1 MAPHDDELI
10 KGEVPPKLAT
20 DPERAKADA
29 DVSRRDFLK
38 TVGVAGVAGSIAP
51 PAPAHGQTP
60 AQSPPR
66 TDAQTQRAQA
76 PGAAPRPI
84 VERPYMRIRQEVSE
98 NLVKRGIVGYADRL
112 RVQPGET
119 IKFMVS
125 SEVPRYRAD
134 IVRLI
139 HGDANPK
146 GPGIKEE
153 VVQTAANGEYAGKRQ
168 ELPLGSYAIVPDNA
182 ALRVTGSFTFAAWIA
197 PTSQRGSSDDS
208 FVGFEGILTKWAGAE
223 RGGYGIFIDET
234 GRLALWLTDAS
245 GKTDKLAAE
254 QPLRPWV
261 PAIPGV
267 NNRPQGVTTAWYF
280 IAVTFDAAS
289 GRVELHQDPLNH
301 FPFDP
306 TRVVAV
312 RTTTVKT
319 IASNDVPLLIAG
331 AWESATK
338 VGAHFNGK
346 IESPR
351 LYRRA
356 LSRQE
361 IAVVKQ
367 GRAAT
372 DALAAWD
379 FSIDIESDKITD
391 TASRKLHGRV
401 VNLPMRAVTGHNWD
415 SAEMDYKRA
424 RQQYGAIYFHDDDI
438 DDAKWDVGFEFRVP
452 ESLKS
457 GVYAARLGAGSFED
471 YIPFTVRP
479 KSGRPTNAK
488 IALLIPTFSYLAY
501 AGTGTSAF
509 RPLSLY
515 SRHSDGSG
523 VCYSSRL
530 RPITNM
536 RPKIQTNNPW
546 QFMADTHLVDWLEVK
561 KFDVDFFTDED
572 LHFEGAALLKPYN
585 VVLTATHP
593 EYYSLEMINGLRTY
607 LSGGG
612 RLMYLGGNGFYWV
625 TPMDPTGRFI
635 EVRRRDGTEH
645 WQGAP
650 GEHYHSLTGEPGGL
664 WRFRGMAPQQFF
676 GVGFTA
682 QGFDRNQPYRRRP
695 GSFDPRAS
703 WIFEGIGRDELIGD
717 HPSLVL
723 EIGAAGS
730 ELDRADFALGTPPH
744 TLVLASSS
752 GHSDAYQH
760 VVEQINTSNSAR
772 PGGTQ
777 NPLVRADMVFLEY
790 PNGGAVFSSSAI
802 AWCGSLSYNNYTNT
816 VSRITENVLRRFASD
831 VPLPPP
837 GPRPSTLDR

>member
-1 MAPHDDELI
+1 MAPHDDEAPET
-10 KGEVPPKLAT
+10 GSEPQTGNSPAT
-20 DPERAKADA
+20 

-38 TVGVAGVAGSIAP
+38 TVAVTGVAATSITATGVQVQT
-51 PAPAHGQTP
+51 QTP
-60 AQSPPR
+60 ARSGGGQQP
-66 TDAQTQRAQA
+66 A
-76 PGAAPRPI
+76 
-84 VERPYMRIRQEVSE
+84 ERPYVRIRQEVSE
-98 NLVKRGIVGYADRL
+98 NLIRRGIVGYADLL

-119 IKFMVS
+119 IRFMVS
-125 SEVPRYRAD
+125 SEAARYRAD

-146 GPGIKEE
+146 GPGIKE
-153 VVQTAANGEYAGKRQ
+153 VLVDTPANAEYSGKRQ
-168 ELPLGSYAIVPDNA
+168 ELPLGSYAIVPDNS
-182 ALRVTGSFTFAAWIA
+182 ALRIAGSFTFTAWIA
-197 PTSQRGSSDDS
+197 PTSQRGTSEDS
-208 FVGFEGILTKWAGAE
+208 FVGYEGILTKWGGGQ

-234 GRLALWLTDAS
+234 GRLALWLTDS
-245 GKTDKLAAE
+245 GGRTEKIAAD

-261 PAIPGV
+261 PAIPGM

-280 IAVTFDAAS
+280 VAVSFDADS
-289 GRVELHQDPLNH
+289 GRVELHQDPLNT
-301 FPFDP
+301 FTFDP
-306 TRVVAV
+306 TRLVTG
-312 RTTTVKT
+312 RTAAIRA
-319 IASNDVPLLIAG
+319 IAANDAPLLIGG
-331 AWESATK
+331 AWETQGK

-356 LSRQE
+356 LSRAD
-361 IAVVKQ
+361 IAGVKQ
-367 GRAAT
+367 GRGPSDSIAS
-372 DALAAWD
+372 WD
-379 FSIDIESDKITD
+379 FSADIESDKITD
-391 TASRKLHGRV
+391 VSSRKLHGRT

-415 SAEMDYKRA
+415 SVEMDYKRA
-424 RQQYGAIYFHDDDI
+424 RQQYGAIYFHDDDL
-438 DDAKWDVGFEFRVP
+438 DDAKWEVGFEFRVP
-452 ESLKS
+452 ETLQS
-457 GVYAARLGAGSFED
+457 GVYAARLRAGSYED
-471 YIPFTVRP
+471 YVPFTVRP
-479 KSGRPTNAK
+479 KKGRPSAAK

-546 QFMADTHLVDWLEVK
+546 QFMADTHLVDWLDVK
-561 KFDVDFFTDED
+561 GFKVDFYTDED
-572 LHFEGAALLKPYN
+572 LHFEGAALFASYK
-585 VVLTATHP
+585 VVMTATHP
-593 EYYSLEMINGLRTY
+593 EYYSLEMLNGLRTY
-607 LSGGG
+607 LNGGG

-682 QGFDRNQPYRRRP
+682 QGFDRNQPYRRMP
-695 GSFDPRAS
+695 GSFDPRAE

-790 PNGGAVFSSSAI
+790 PNGGAVFASSAI
-802 AWCGSLSYNNYTNT
+802 AWCGSLSHNNYTNN
-816 VSRITENVLRRFASD
+816 VSRITENVLRRFASEA
-831 VPLPPP
+831 PLPPP
-837 GPRPSTLDR
+837 SGPRQSTQGAAE

>member
-1 MAPHDDELI
+1 MAPPDE
-10 KGEVPPKLAT
+10 
-20 DPERAKADA
+20 DPDPRSGMAGADETRHRT

-38 TVGVAGVAGSIAP
+38 TIGVTSAATTVAGQRTPLEAQTTQAP
-51 PAPAHGQTP
+51 PRIGSV
-60 AQSPPR
+60 AQGV
-66 TDAQTQRAQA
+66 D
-76 PGAAPRPI
+76 APRY
-84 VERPYMRIRQEVSE
+84 VRIRQEVAE
-98 NLVKRGIVGYADRL
+98 NLVKRGIVGYADHL

-125 SEVPRYRAD
+125 SEASRYRAD

-146 GPGIKEE
+146 GPGIKEVLVE
-153 VVQTAANGEYAGKRQ
+153 ASANGDYSGRRQ
-168 ELPLGSYAIVPDNA
+168 ELPLGSYAVVPDA
-182 ALRVTGSFTFAAWIA
+182 SALRISGSFTFTAWIA
-197 PTSQRGSSDDS
+197 PTSQRGEANDA
-208 FVGFEGILTKWAGAE
+208 FVGFEGVLTKWAGE
-223 RGGYGIFIDET
+223 PRGGYGVFIDEA
-234 GRLALWLTDAS
+234 GRLAIWLTDAS
-245 GKTDKLAAE
+245 GRTEKLHAE
-254 QPLRPWV
+254 QALRPWV
-261 PAIPGV
+261 PAIPGM
-267 NNRPQGVTTAWYF
+267 NQRPQGVTTAWYF
-280 IAVTFDAAS
+280 VAVSFDAAT
-289 GRVELHQDPLNH
+289 GRVALYQDPLNT
-301 FPFDP
+301 FSFDS
-306 TRVVAV
+306 TRAV
-312 RTTTVKT
+312 TGRATTIKS
-319 IASNDVPLLIAG
+319 IATNDVPLLIG
-331 AWESATK
+331 ASWESTGK
-338 VGAHFNGK
+338 VGGHFNGK
-346 IESPR
+346 IENPR

-356 LSRQE
+356 LSRQDIE
-361 IAVVKQ
+361 AVKQ
-367 GRAAT
+367 GRGPG
-372 DALAAWD
+372 DPIAAWD
-379 FSIDIESDKITD
+379 FSVDIESDTITD
-391 TASRKLHGRV
+391 TSPRKLHGRT
-401 VNLPMRAVTGHNWD
+401 VNLPMRAVTGHDWN
-415 SAEMDYKRA
+415 SFEMDYKRA
-424 RQQYGAIYFHDDDI
+424 RHQYGAIYFHDDDI
-438 DDAKWDVGFEFRVP
+438 DDARWDAGFEFRVP
-452 ESLKS
+452 DTLKS
-457 GVYAARLGAGSFED
+457 GVYAARLRTISHED
-471 YIPFTVRP
+471 YVPFVVRP
-479 KSGRPTNAK
+479 KKGRPASK

-561 KFDVDFFTDED
+561 GFDVDCYTDED
-572 LHFEGAALLKPYN
+572 LHFEGAAVFAPYK
-585 VVLTATHP
+585 VVMTATHP
-593 EYYSLEMINGLRTY
+593 EYYSLEMLNGLRTF
-607 LSGGG
+607 LNGGG

-625 TPMDPTGRFI
+625 TPMDPTGRYI

-682 QGFDRNQPYRRRP
+682 QGFDRNSPYTRMP
-695 GSFDPRAS
+695 GSFDPRAA
-703 WIFEGIGRDELIGD
+703 WIFDGIGRDELIGE

-723 EIGAAGS
+723 EVGAAGS

-802 AWCGSLSYNNYTNT
+802 AWCGSLSYNNYTNN

-831 VPLPPP
+831 APLPAPAPP
-837 GPRPSTLDR
+837 RTATQGAQED

>member
-1 MAPHDDELI
+1 MAPHEED
-10 KGEVPPKLAT
+10 PKIRPDSAT
-20 DPERAKADA
+20 PRPQAA

-38 TVGVAGVAGSIAP
+38 TVGVAGVATTIA
-51 PAPAHGQTP
+51 GQE
-60 AQSPPR
+60 SS
-66 TDAQTQRAQA
+66 AQA
-76 PGAAPRPI
+76 PTPQSAPARPPAAP
-84 VERPYMRIRQEVSE
+84 VERPYTRIRQEVSQ

-112 RVQPGET
+112 RIQPGET
-119 IKFMVS
+119 IRFMVS
-125 SEVPRYRAD
+125 SEQPRYRAD

-146 GPGIKEE
+146 GPGIKEVLVE
-153 VVQTAANGEYAGKRQ
+153 TASSAEYSGKHQ
-168 ELPLGSYAIVPDNA
+168 ELPLGSYAIVADNA
-182 ALRVTGSFTFAAWIA
+182 ALRISGSFTFTAWIA
-197 PTSQRGSSDDS
+197 PTSQRGSSPDA
-208 FVGFEGILTKWAGAE
+208 FEGFEGILTKWAGAAK
-223 RGGYGIFIDET
+223 GGYGVFIDEA
-234 GRLALWLTDAS
+234 GRLALWLTDAA
-245 GKTDKLAAE
+245 GRTEKVQAA
-254 QPLRPWV
+254 QLLRPWA
-261 PAIPGV
+261 PAIPGM
-267 NNRPQGVTTAWYF
+267 NQRPQGVTTSWYF
-280 IAVTFDAAS
+280 IAVSFDATT
-289 GRVELHQDPLNH
+289 GRVMLHQDPLTA
-301 FPFDP
+301 FPFDVSRGV
-306 TRVVAV
+306 TE
-312 RTTTVKT
+312 RTTTIKS
-319 IASNDVPLLIAG
+319 IAANDAPLLIG
-331 AWESATK
+331 ACWESAGK
-338 VGAHFNGK
+338 AAGHYNGK
-346 IESPR
+346 IDNPR

-356 LSRQE
+356 LTTQE
-361 IAVVKQ
+361 IAAVAQ
-367 GRAAT
+367 GRNPS
-372 DALAAWD
+372 DPLANWD
-379 FSIDIESDKITD
+379 FSIGIESDTVTD
-391 TASRKLHGRV
+391 TSPRKLHGRT

-415 SAEMDYKRA
+415 SFEMDYKRA

-438 DDAKWDVGFEFRVP
+438 DDAKWNVGFEFRAP
-452 ESLKS
+452 AALKS
-457 GVYAARLGAGSFED
+457 GVYAARLRAGSSED
-471 YIPFTVRP
+471 YVPFVVRP
-479 KSGRPTNAK
+479 PKGRPAAK
-488 IALLIPTFSYLAY
+488 IALVIPTFSYLAY
-501 AGTGTSAF
+501 GGSGTSAF

-561 KFDVDFFTDED
+561 GFGVDFYTDED
-572 LHFEGAALLKPYN
+572 LHFEGAAVLAPYK

-593 EYYSLEMINGLRTY
+593 EYYSIEMLNAVRTY
-607 LSGGG
+607 LNGGG

-625 TPMDPTGRFI
+625 TPMDPTGRYI

-682 QGFDRNQPYRRRP
+682 QGFDRNQPYRRQP

-703 WIFEGIGRDELIGD
+703 WIFEGIGRDELIGE

-723 EIGAAGS
+723 EVGAAGS

-760 VVEQINTSNSAR
+760 VVEQINTSNSAK
-772 PGGTQ
+772 PGGTE

-790 PNGGAVFSSSAI
+790 PNGGAVFSTSAI
-802 AWCGSLSYNNYTNT
+802 AWCGSLSYNNYINN

-831 VPLPPP
+831 APLPAPGAPP
-837 GPRPSTLDR
+837 RITQGG

>member
-1 MAPHDDELI
+1 MAPDDDDLEN
-10 KGEVPPKLAT
+10 GAAAEHNTPPT
-20 DPERAKADA
+20 T

-38 TVGVAGVAGSIAP
+38 TVGVAGVATTITGQSGS
-51 PAPAHGQTP
+51 
-60 AQSPPR
+60 AQS
-66 TDAQTQRAQA
+66 QTQSSTQSPAARQASGTPRA
-76 PGAAPRPI
+76 P
-84 VERPYMRIRQEVSE
+84 VERPYVRIRQEVAE
-98 NLVKRGIVGYADRL
+98 NLIKRGIVGYADRL

-125 SEVPRYRAD
+125 SEAPRYRAD

-146 GPGIKEE
+146 GPGIKEVPVE
-153 VVQTAANGEYAGKRQ
+153 TPANGEYAGRRQ
-168 ELPLGSYAIVPDNA
+168 ELPLGSYATVPDHS
-182 ALRVTGSFTFAAWIA
+182 ALRLSGSFTFTAWIA
-197 PTSQRGSSDDS
+197 PTSQRGPSDDS
-208 FVGFEGILTKWAGAE
+208 FIGFEGILTKWAGAQ
-223 RGGYGIFIDET
+223 RGGYGIFIDEG
-234 GRLALWLTDAS
+234 GRLALWLTDAN
-245 GKTDKLAAE
+245 GNAEKLSAE

-261 PAIPGV
+261 PAIPGM
-267 NNRPQGVTTAWYF
+267 NNRPQGVASAWYF
-280 IAVTFDAAS
+280 IAVTFDAGT
-289 GRVELHQDPLNH
+289 GRVVLHQDPLNS
-301 FPFDP
+301 FSFDP
-306 TRVVAV
+306 TRIVTERSTAI
-312 RTTTVKT
+312 KA
-319 IASNDVPLLIAG
+319 IATNDLPLLIAA
-331 AWESATK
+331 AWESAGR
-338 VGAHFNGK
+338 VAAHFNGK
-346 IESPR
+346 IDNPR
-351 LYRRA
+351 IYRRA
-356 LSRQE
+356 LGAQE
-361 IAVVKQ
+361 IAAIKQ
-367 GRAAT
+367 GRGPS

-391 TASRKLHGRV
+391 TSSRKLHGRV
-401 VNLPMRAVTGHNWD
+401 VNLPMRAVTGHSWD

-424 RQQYGAIYFHDDDI
+424 RQQYGAIYFHDDDV
-438 DDAKWDVGFEFRVP
+438 DDAKWEVGFEFRVP
-452 ESLKS
+452 DTLKS
-457 GVYAARLGAGSFED
+457 GIYAARLRAGTYED
-471 YIPFTVRP
+471 YVPFTVRP
-479 KSGRPTNAK
+479 KKGRPTSAK
-488 IALLIPTFSYLAY
+488 IALLVPTFSYLAY

-561 KFDVDFFTDED
+561 RFEVDFFSDED
-572 LHFEGAALLKPYN
+572 LHFERAALLKPYH

-593 EYYSLEMINGLRTY
+593 EYYSLEMLNGLQTY
-607 LSGGG
+607 LNGGG
-612 RLMYLGGNGFYWV
+612 RVMYLGGNGFYWV
-625 TPMDPTGRFI
+625 TPMDPTGRYI

-664 WRFRGMAPQQFF
+664 WRFRGMAPQQYF

-682 QGFDRNQPYRRRP
+682 QGFDRNQPYRRMP
-695 GSFDPRAS
+695 GSFDPRAA
-703 WIFEGIGRDELIGD
+703 WIFDGIGRDELIGD

-723 EIGAAGS
+723 EVGAAGS

-802 AWCGSLSYNNYTNT
+802 AWCGSLSYNNYTNN
-816 VSRITENVLRRFASD
+816 VSRITENVVRRFASD

-837 GPRPSTLDR
+837 IGSRPPTQEV